1 MYLFVYYLFISLE
14 NCVIPLLCCQF
25 RTFRDVHLSCKRA
38 SSSPLTA
45 RYHPKIWGNC
55 ECCALDEKQDWICF
69 YGTSLWSQL
78 CSTTTGLTIIWLMI
92 AKYQCKLSN
101 LTGEFDGMRW
111 DEMLIIT
118 IYTRKLNVNPN
129 KYDIQ
134 STIIIC

>member
-14 NCVIPLLCCQF
+14 NCVIPLLFCQF
-25 RTFRDVHLSCKRA
+25 HTFRDVQSCKRA
-38 SSSPLTA
+38 PLPPATA
-45 RYHPKIWGNC
+45 HYHPKIWGNC
-55 ECCALDEKQDWICF
+55 ECCALDVKQDWICLA
-69 YGTSLWSQL
+69 GTSLCSQL
-78 CSTTTGLTIIWLMI
+78 CSTKTGLAIIWSI